1 MKVTSIM
8 NLMKKSH
15 TIELSKADGR
25 QWISNGEAAYAIHCL
40 PPMDDNQLCSV
51 AGITD
56 KAAQGYD
63 INTDAPWHERYNDD
77 FGNGEPFAPVERRTN
92 VMYITAG
99 SIIALFLSA
108 KDNILIDTRYLK
120 PLPDYDNSD
129 SLAFYIR
136 EDPETR
142 TRFLQVKA
150 GLTAVATISEF
161 VPDESFAKEVEL
173 MHKIMKLK

>member
-8 NLMKKSH
+8 NLMKKSRM
-15 TIELSKADGR
+15 IELSKADGR

-40 PPMDDNQLCSV
+40 PPMDDSQLCSV

-56 KAAQGYD
+56 KAAQGMD

-92 VMYITAG
+92 AMYITAG

-129 SLAFYIR
+129 NLAFYIR

-142 TRFLQVKA
+142 ARFLQVKA

-161 VPDESFAKEVEL
+161 VPDESFAKEIEL
-173 MHKIMKLK
+173 MYKVMRLK

>member
-1 MKVTSIM
+1 MKVASIM
-8 NLMKKSH
+8 NLMKKSRM
-15 TIELSKADGR
+15 IELSKADGR

-40 PPMDDNQLCSV
+40 PPMDDSQLCSV

-56 KAAQGYD
+56 KAAQLMD
-63 INTDAPWHERYNDD
+63 INTAAPWHERYNDD

-92 VMYITAG
+92 AMYITAG

-120 PLPDYDNSD
+120 PLPDYEKSDN
-129 SLAFYIR
+129 LAFYVR

-142 TRFLQVKA
+142 ARFLQVKA
-150 GLTAVATISEF
+150 GLTAIATISEF
-161 VPDESFAKEVEL
+161 IPDESFAVEVGL
-173 MHKIMKLK
+173 LHKILKVK